1 MSNTKIEM
9 KVHTFRKLPSPY
21 MDGEMNSDVQM
32 MMILVKA
39 NQIPI
44 GISTDTNPRDQNMR
58 TKVAKRI
65 QDGLITDNNAFYIL
79 NRGIL
84 ISAKDVIFNNINS
97 TVTIDLG
104 DNSNI
109 YGIVDGGHTYRT
121 IINNKDKIIKSN
133 QYVRLEVITGI
144 EDIFED
150 VAAARN
156 TSVPVSDT
164 AIAELKEYFDKIV
177 KNSIKDEPYA
187 NKIAYKEN
195 SEEPI
200 DLADMLTLMFM
211 YNLDKFPNKEIMP
224 VQAYSSK
231 AMAVKD
237 YLKNYEEFKD
247 TINNPYYKMKPIITD
262 IIKIADTIEVEMGA
276 KYREKLPKGSY
287 GSVTGVESISGTSKF
302 LNKPINH
309 KTSKG
314 LMYPIIGAFRSLIE
328 EDKDTGFY
336 RWKVDPLEIWR
347 KTGATLVQDTV
358 ERSRSFKNNPQSAGK
373 DVGLWRQNY
382 QTVLTQYL
390 MDSMGL

>member
-1 MSNTKIEM
+1 MSTKIEM
-9 KVHTFRKLPSPY
+9 KVHSFRKLPSPY
-21 MDGEMNSDVQM
+21 TDGKVNSDVQM

-39 NQIPI
+39 NEIPAE
-44 GISTDTNPRDQNMR
+44 ISTDTNPRDQNMR

-84 ISAKDVIFNNINS
+84 ISAKDVIFNNVNS
-97 TVTIDLG
+97 TVTLDLG

-121 IINNKDKIIKSN
+121 IIDNKEKIKDSD

-144 EDIFED
+144 ENIFED

-177 KNSIKDEPYA
+177 KDSIKDQPYA
-187 NKIAYKEN
+187 DKIAFKEN

-200 DLADMLTLMFM
+200 ELADILTLMFM
-211 YNLDKFPNKEIMP
+211 YNIKKFPSKDTMP

-231 AMAVKD
+231 AMTIKD
-237 YLKNYEEFKD
+237 YLGNYEEFKD
-247 TINNPYYKMKPIITD
+247 SINNPYYKMKPVIID
-262 IIKIADTIEVEMGA
+262 IIKIADTIETEMGA
-276 KYREKLPKGSY
+276 KYREKLPNGAY
-287 GSVTGVESISGTSKF
+287 GSITGVDNTPGISKF
-302 LNKPINH
+302 LNRTTSY

-314 LMYPIIGAFRSLIE
+314 LMYPIIGAFRALLE
-328 EDKDTGFY
+328 EDKDSGFY
-336 RWKVDPLEIWR
+336 KWKVDPFDIWN
-347 KTGATLVQDTV
+347 KTGATLVQDTI